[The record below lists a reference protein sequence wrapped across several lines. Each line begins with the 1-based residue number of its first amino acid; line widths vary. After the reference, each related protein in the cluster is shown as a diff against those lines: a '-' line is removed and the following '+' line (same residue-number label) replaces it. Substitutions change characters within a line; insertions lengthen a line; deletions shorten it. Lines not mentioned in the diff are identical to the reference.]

1 MPFDA
6 KVFSVMIASP
16 SDVESERQ
24 IIRDVLSEWNAIH
37 AEVRRTVLLPLGW
50 ETHSSP
56 TMGERPQAII
66 NKQVLKNAD
75 LLVGV
80 FWTRLGT
87 ATGEYPSGTVE
98 EIEEHIASEKPAML
112 YFSSVPVM
120 LESVEADQYEA
131 LKKFKVSC
139 KDRGLYET
147 FSSPNEFREKFYR
160 QLQIKLNHESAFQV
174 PADFSLLDIQ
184 VPTESSEPGLS
195 AEAQELLKAGSESPD
210 GVIRQQEWDDNYSI
224 RANGKEFVEQKSP
237 RSRALWEGA
246 LTELEYHN
254 LIVPN
259 SHHRHEF
266 RLTHKGFEFAG
277 KLTAK

>member
-120 LESVEADQYEA
+120 
-131 LKKFKVSC
+131 
-139 KDRGLYET
+139 
-147 FSSPNEFREKFYR
+147 
-160 QLQIKLNHESAFQV
+160 
-174 PADFSLLDIQ
+174 
-184 VPTESSEPGLS
+184 
-195 AEAQELLKAGSESPD
+195 
-210 GVIRQQEWDDNYSI
+210 
-224 RANGKEFVEQKSP
+224 
-237 RSRALWEGA
+237 
-246 LTELEYHN
+246 
-254 LIVPN
+254 
-259 SHHRHEF
+259 
-266 RLTHKGFEFAG
+266 
-277 KLTAK
+277 